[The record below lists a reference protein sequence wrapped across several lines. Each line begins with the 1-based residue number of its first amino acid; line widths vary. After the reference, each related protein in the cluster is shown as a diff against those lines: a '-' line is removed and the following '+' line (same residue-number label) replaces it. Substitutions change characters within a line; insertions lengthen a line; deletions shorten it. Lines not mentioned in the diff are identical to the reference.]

1 MYRLPQE
8 NGSGKFDI
16 GAHDMGGWVRVI
28 AGQTASH
35 VEDLGF
41 YMAHRLSHFFRQRPD
56 LRLISVAPI
65 VRDGTTVE
73 LHGWYVQ
80 HVFPDISPLAQPPQ
94 EGSTE

>member
-1 MYRLPQE
+1 MKRSQHG

-41 YMAHRLSHFFRQRPD
+41 YLAHRLSRWFREHPH
-56 LRLISVAPI
+56 LRLMSVVPI
-65 VRDGTTVE
+65 TKDGNTVE

-80 HVFPDISPLAQPPQ
+80 HLFADISPLSQKPQ
-94 EGSTE
+94 EE